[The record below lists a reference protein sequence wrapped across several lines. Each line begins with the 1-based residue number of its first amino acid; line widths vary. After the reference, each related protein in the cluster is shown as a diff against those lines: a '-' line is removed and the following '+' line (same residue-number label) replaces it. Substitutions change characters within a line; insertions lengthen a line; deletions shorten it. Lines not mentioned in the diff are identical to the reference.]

1 MPADKDAAKRRR
13 QARNRQERENRQAR
27 TEGAK
32 RASTRPSRTVEE
44 TPAKSRSK
52 TSLDKTPA
60 RSAPASGG
68 ILGRLFP
75 PRPEAPA
82 KGADGRPARGAVVP
96 TKGTDGRP
104 GRGAAA
110 STEGAEARPARA
122 GRQPR
127 PPSVVVEVDDIGGAR
142 GLLVRLTAQPGGRA
156 IVLALLVSVV
166 FAVTL
171 LAFPVL
177 PSTDLAG
184 YGETVVEARVEAE
197 GGDDGAVDDAL
208 ADFTRSPVESVRGL
222 DYRPPQLYVAIG
234 IALVPILIAGFAV
247 RGLLR
252 PTRSRTLFMTAIA
265 GVLYFVANPG
275 VGLYYVLGVIALGF
289 GAYQSSKADKA
300 ALAASA

>member
-1 MPADKDAAKRRR
+1 VPADKDAAKRRR
-13 QARNRQERENRQAR
+13 QARNRQERDNRQAR

-32 RASTRPSRTVEE
+32 RASSRPARTVEE
-44 TPAKSRSK
+44 TPTKGGSK
-52 TSLDKTPA
+52 TSLAKTPA

-68 ILGRLFP
+68 ILGKLFP

-96 TKGTDGRP
+96 AKG
-104 GRGAAA
+104 AKA
-110 STEGAEARPARA
+110 SEGAEARPARG
-122 GRQPR
+122 GRAAR
-127 PPSVVVEVDDIGGAR
+127 PPSEVVEVEDIAGPR
-142 GLLVRLTAQPGGRA
+142 GLLLRLTAQPGGRA
-156 IVLALLVSVV
+156 IVLALLVSVI

-184 YGETVVEARVEAE
+184 YGETVVEARVEAD
-197 GGDDGAVDDAL
+197 GGDDGDVDDAL
-208 ADFTRSPVESVRGL
+208 AEFTRTPVESVRGL
-222 DYRPPQLYVAIG
+222 AYSPPQLYVAIG

-247 RGLLR
+247 RSLLR
-252 PTRSRTLFMTAIA
+252 PTRSRTLFMCAIA

-275 VGLYYVLGVIALGF
+275 VGLYYLLGVLALGF

>member
-1 MPADKDAAKRRR
+1 VPADKDAAKRRR

-32 RASTRPSRTVEE
+32 RASARPARTVEE
-44 TPAKSRSK
+44 TPTKGRAK

-60 RSAPASGG
+60 RSTPASGG
-68 ILGRLFP
+68 ILAKLFP

-82 KGADGRPARGAVVP
+82 KGAEGRPARGAVVP
-96 TKGTDGRP
+96 AKGTDGRP
-104 GRGAAA
+104 GRAAA
-110 STEGAEARPARA
+110 APTGEAEARPTRA
-122 GRQPR
+122 GRSAR
-127 PPSVVVEVDDIGGAR
+127 PPSEVVDVGDVSGPR
-142 GLLVRLTAQPGGRA
+142 GLLIRLTAQPGGRA
-156 IVLALLVSVV
+156 IVLAMLVSVV

-177 PSTDLAG
+177 PSTDLSG
-184 YGETVVEARVEAE
+184 YGETVVRARVEAA
-197 GGDDGAVDDAL
+197 GGDEGDVDDAL
-208 ADFTRSPVESVRGL
+208 ADFTRNPVESVRGL
-222 DYRPPQLYVAIG
+222 EYRPPQLYVAIG

>member
-1 MPADKDAAKRRR
+1 VPADKDAAKRRR

-44 TPAKSRSK
+44 TPTKGRTK
-52 TSLDKTPA
+52 TSLAKTPA
-60 RSAPASGG
+60 RPAAAPGG
-68 ILGRLFP
+68 FLGKLFP

-82 KGADGRPARGAVVP
+82 KGADGRPARGAVAP
-96 TKGTDGRP
+96 TGDD
-104 GRGAAA
+104 
-110 STEGAEARPARA
+110 EGAEARPARA
-122 GRQPR
+122 GRPAR
-127 PPSVVVEVDDIGGAR
+127 PPSVVVEVDDIDGPR
-142 GLLVRLTAQPGGRA
+142 GLLLRLTAQPGGRA
-156 IVLALLVSVV
+156 IVLAMLVSVV

-234 IALVPILIAGFAV
+234 IALVPILIAAFAV

>member
-44 TPAKSRSK
+44 TPTKGRTK
-52 TSLDKTPA
+52 TSLAKTPA
-60 RSAPASGG
+60 RPAAAPGG
-68 ILGRLFP
+68 FLGKLFP

-82 KGADGRPARGAVVP
+82 KGADGRPARGAVAP
-96 TKGTDGRP
+96 TGDD
-104 GRGAAA
+104 
-110 STEGAEARPARA
+110 EGAEARPARA
-122 GRQPR
+122 GRPAR
-127 PPSVVVEVDDIGGAR
+127 PPSVVVEVDDIDGPR
-142 GLLVRLTAQPGGRA
+142 GLLLRLTAQPGGRA
-156 IVLALLVSVV
+156 IVLAMLVSVV

-234 IALVPILIAGFAV
+234 IALVPILIAAFAV